1 MNLRGKLHFISTLLS
16 MIFLLAGCAGVAL
29 ERPLQIHL
37 VDVVPQD
44 MTLLEQRMRIIV
56 RIRNP
61 NNQPVAIGGLRFS
74 LTLNKV
80 RLLEALSN
88 KKVEIPR
95 LGEAVTSVSASTTTL
110 TLIRQML
117 EIDPDKPIDY
127 RIEGTVFL
135 DDAFGSKIPF
145 RSGGRINL
153 PKLLNA
159 GGKSLSPILK

>member
-1 MNLRGKLHFISTLLS
+1 MIRRFAALLPL
-16 MIFLLAGCAGVAL
+16 IFLAGCAGVTL

-44 MTLLEQRMRIIV
+44 MTLLEQRMRILV

-74 LTLNKV
+74 LSLNKV

-95 LGEAVTSVSASTTTL
+95 LGEAVTSVSATTTTL
-110 TLIRQML
+110 TLIRQVL
-117 EIDPDKPIDY
+117 EIDPDKPINY

-135 DDAFGSKIPF
+135 EGVFGSQIPF
-145 RSGGRINL
+145 KNEGRINL
-153 PKLLNA
+153 PKLLNT
-159 GGKSLSPILK
+159 GGESLRPILK

>member
-1 MNLRGKLHFISTLLS
+1 MNPKPIRRSAAVALLV
-16 MIFLLAGCAGVAL
+16 FLAGCAGVTL
-29 ERPLQIHL
+29 ERPLQINL

-95 LGEAVTSVSASTTTL
+95 LDEAVTSVSASTTTF

-127 RIEGTVFL
+127 RIDGTVFL
-135 DDAFGSKIPF
+135 DDAFGTRIPF
-145 RSGGRINL
+145 KNEGRINL

-159 GGKSLSPILK
+159 GGKSLGPILK

>member
-1 MNLRGKLHFISTLLS
+1 MNPKTIRRFAALLLL
-16 MIFLLAGCAGVAL
+16 FFLAGCAGVTL
-29 ERPLQIHL
+29 ERPLQIQL

-88 KKVEIPR
+88 KKVAVPR

-110 TLIRQML
+110 TLIRQVL

-127 RIEGTVFL
+127 RLDGTVFL

-145 RSGGRINL
+145 KNEGRINL

-159 GGKSLSPILK
+159 GGESLRPILK

>member
-1 MNLRGKLHFISTLLS
+1 MNPKTIRRSAAVALL
-16 MIFLLAGCAGVAL
+16 IFLAGCAGVTL
-29 ERPLQIHL
+29 ERPLQILL

-88 KKVEIPR
+88 KKVRIPR
-95 LGEAVTSVSASTTTL
+95 LGEAVTSVSASTTTF

-117 EIDPDKPIDY
+117 EIDPDKPIEY
-127 RIEGTVFL
+127 RLDGTVFL
-135 DDAFGSKIPF
+135 DDAFGTRIPF
-145 RSGGRINL
+145 KNEGRINL

-159 GGKSLSPILK
+159 GGKSLGPILK